1 MFLFILGLKYLHRRL
16 RNNLDDF
23 KHKYKICL
31 VHMRTLNAVFECL
44 YEFSFRFQ
52 KLWHLIFEYLM
63 FYFDLI
69 LLSVPDVRLR
79 ELLKVLETYA
89 TKHENAQ
96 SRDHTRHQLRSSED
110 NSLEEVSE
118 WNMYGSFP
126 NDLFPFVNLFLYHT
140 QKLYLFTSPE
150 KLQFASWRLVL
161 FTLSVKYHFSNTGHI
176 TYKIFLIEINTGK
189 TQSSCQH
196 F

>member
-31 VHMRTLNAVFECL
+31 VHMITLNAFFECL
-44 YEFSFRFQ
+44 YKFSFRFL

-79 ELLKVLETYA
+79 EFLEALETYA

-110 NSLEEVSE
+110 NSLEEVTE
-118 WNMYGSFP
+118 WISYKETCMYFRMICFH
-126 NDLFPFVNLFLYHT
+126 L
-140 QKLYLFTSPE
+140 
-150 KLQFASWRLVL
+150 
-161 FTLSVKYHFSNTGHI
+161 
-176 TYKIFLIEINTGK
+176 
-189 TQSSCQH
+189 
-196 F
+196 